1 MKLLATVDS
10 IDEGFAALL
19 LRCGK
24 SEKPLGVFPLEALPD
39 GIVVGDILTLFFEKN
54 TEETESAK
62 ERVRKIHEMLA
73 GRK

>member
-10 IDEGFAALL
+10 IDEGLAALL

-24 SEKPLGVFPLEALPD
+24 SEKPLGFFPLEALPK
-39 GIVVGDILTLFFEKN
+39 GVAEGDILTLSFEKN

-62 ERVRKIHEMLA
+62 ERVRRIHEMLA